1 LQKRPIISRSILII
15 ATPYHLCGSISSIY
29 IYFEHPSCRHVYI
42 STYMC
47 IYLYPSIYTYIERHL
62 VDMSTHLYPCVFVF
76 IRLYTPM
83 SNTVFS
89 ACKSTIML
97 KTSTSTYIISI
108 HLFRAPILPTC
119 IHIDIHVYLS
129 VSAYIHAYRTP
140 SCRHEYTSISMCIY
154 LYPSIYTYV
163 KHHRVGM

>member
-1 LQKRPIISRSILII
+1 MILRSILII
-15 ATPYHLCGSISSIY
+15 ATPFHLYRSISSIY
-29 IYFEHPSCRHVYI
+29 IYFEHPSCRHVYT
-42 STYMC
+42 STYMR
-47 IYLYPSIYTYIERHL
+47 IYLYLSIYSYIERHL
-62 VDMSTHLYPCVFVF
+62 VDMNTHLYPCVSIFL
-76 IRLYTPM
+76 RLYTPM

-97 KTSTSTYIISI
+97 ITSTSAYIIYI
-108 HLFRAPILPTC
+108 RLFRAPVLSTC
-119 IHIDIHVYLS
+119 IHINIHVYLS
-129 VSAYIHAYRTP
+129 ISAYLHVYRTP